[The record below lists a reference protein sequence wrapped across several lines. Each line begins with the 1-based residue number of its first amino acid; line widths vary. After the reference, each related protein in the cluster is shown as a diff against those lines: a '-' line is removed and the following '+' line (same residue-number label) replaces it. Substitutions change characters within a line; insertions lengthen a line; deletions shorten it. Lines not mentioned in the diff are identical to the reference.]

1 MLQKTARWMER
12 FKNSYP
18 ERKKN
23 FHSGIVLKDDL
34 NMAVQRE
41 RKIFTLILY

>member
-1 MLQKTARWMER
+1 MER

-23 FHSGIVLKDDL
+23 FHSGIVLKNDL
-34 NMAVQRE
+34 NLAAQRE
-41 RKIFTLILY
+41 RKIFTLTLY